1 MQDLSPSSGPSG
13 PGFNQS
19 PYRSPYPPKP
29 QPHQSYG
36 GSTPDLSRSAPTSPS
51 YSNTTK
57 KQQTGVMGFAKGTV
71 GKIAGKGTKK
81 QVKSACCSYF
91 LHCSI
96 GYYPPPSHS
105 TCQGGRGRR
114 VWVGWGAYF
123 PTPIG
128 SPAISLSS
136 RHESCIF
143 FLSSDPFE
151 TPVDVVG

>member
-1 MQDLSPSSGPSG
+1 MSPSSGPSG

-81 QVKSACCSYF
+81 QVKSACCSCF

-96 GYYPPPSHS
+96 GYYFPPSFSLDLSRRERTEGVGRLGGLFSYPHWL
-105 TCQGGRGRR
+105 TCDISFISPR
-114 VWVGWGAYF
+114 V
-123 PTPIG
+123 
-128 SPAISLSS
+128 L
-136 RHESCIF
+136 HF
-143 FLSSDPFE
+143 FSFF
-151 TPVDVVG
+151 